1 MSKPDILDFLEGI
14 VPSDPDAR
22 VIGSGDTFNDSAA
35 GVPTMGPPLVTI
47 TLPEEDG
54 ETVTHGRGKLVYY
67 GEGGR
72 KFFGFYSDMTITKED
87 NTITFVG
94 TLKEE

>member
-22 VIGSGDTFNDSAA
+22 VIGSGDAFNNSAA
-35 GVPTMGPPLVTI
+35 GVPTMGPPLATI

-72 KFFGFYSDMTITKED
+72 KFFGFYSDMTVTKED